1 MQPQPPALSTRRQ
14 WALPSKQPTST
25 TDAAKKIKIKIAI
38 APHSEF
44 LHSNGLFAMAIKSN
58 TPMRSTGRSTHQSF
72 GHPERGQQGK
82 RKTQLFKEPTPP
94 QSPRTSV
101 YVLMSS
107 PISLQKKMP
116 LRLVR
121 ENSTNYDPRGCR
133 QQQIFRCAQK
143 KNGEKKSISAK
154 RNPIRLCDRPD
165 RLVAHQHSGRRQ
177 GSQTGSERGNDMAD
191 TDEAPPPL
199 PPKLPP
205 RRKTKKK
212 GTRRKRHA
220 PPPPA
225 DPSAEQAAGVQ
236 NVGGDFR
243 VTLSEAGTSC
253 CCYFF

>member
-177 GSQTGSERGNDMAD
+177 GSQTGSERV
-191 TDEAPPPL
+191 TTWRTRTR
-199 PPKLPP
+199 P
-205 RRKTKKK
+205 RRPCHLSFRRGGK
-212 GTRRKRHA
+212 RRKREQEGSATRHLPRQTH
-220 PPPPA
+220 PPNRRP
-225 DPSAEQAAGVQ
+225 V
-236 NVGGDFR
+236 FR
-243 VTLSEAGTSC
+243 M
-253 CCYFF
+253 